1 MTHDMQQ
8 EIQRRCDTAGLV
20 VECLGSGSHEAK
32 YIIISEAPGDTE
44 VQVKLPLVGAS
55 GRYLWQELGK
65 IGITRNQCYITNVS
79 KRRLASSAETKEDKL
94 SNNEL
99 AHWESILRYEL
110 SCLHN
115 GQYILVLGAYACKAI
130 SGFTGI
136 EKWRGSTFQFS
147 KESGFGRNGRYLLT
161 YNPAYV
167 LREPSKELAFKSDIR
182 RFQRIVAGTYK
193 EYKIEP
199 IINPSTREAIDYI
212 SMLRDRKEP
221 ISFDI
226 ETINN
231 ETACI
236 GVTNDNHTGMC
247 INFRDIETSRYTVPE
262 ETEIRVAL
270 ARMFADKSQRFVA
283 QNGNFDSYWLWY
295 KDRIRIS
302 HIYHDTLLA
311 HHTLYPAL
319 PHNLGFLTTQY
330 TEHPYYKDELDS
342 WREVGDIDKFW
353 EYNVKDICI
362 TRFIQQSLH
371 KELVVAKMDGFFYDH
386 VMRLQYHL
394 VAMTENGIL
403 IDESLR
409 AQINE
414 DIGKEVNK
422 LRDSVH
428 DKIKLATNDPEY
440 PLTPKTLN
448 SPKQMKKLFFDE
460 LQLVGRG
467 KKTDEKNRNNIRLHP
482 KTPAIVRDMLDELDK
497 FKKEHKFYTTYASAK
512 ADEDGRWRSEWRQWG
527 TQSAPGRLSSASVL
541 WDSGGNLQNIPSR
554 AKEMFIAPKGYGF
567 VYFDL
572 KQAEAMY
579 VAWKWN
585 ITRLKANFRRALEDG
600 SYDIHRANA
609 VDIFKVSYDDVPI
622 FDFDEHHKPTLRY
635 KSKRCVHGLNYRLQ
649 PDGLAQ
655 SAQIPILDAMRAHR
669 LYHAAFPEVTKA
681 WANLTDEVIRNRCL
695 YNYYGRKWP
704 LLERLEGNEDALKSI
719 VAFDPQSTIGDK
731 VCRTIYLCYEDEQ
744 WPRDKRGDVSAAITL
759 NIHDALVAIS
769 PLDGMSHVARLM
781 VKYAQEPLLI
791 HGEELVIPAEP
802 GLSKPDKQGIHR
814 WSTIEKVKLT

>member
-1 MTHDMQQ
+1 MTHDMQS
-8 EIQRRCDTAGLV
+8 EVARRCATAGLEL
-20 VECLGSGSHEAK
+20 ECPGSGSYEAK
-32 YIIISEAPGDTE
+32 YVIISEAPGESE
-44 VQVKLPLVGAS
+44 VQTKIPLVGAS

-65 IGITRNQCYITNVS
+65 IGITRNQCYVTNVS
-79 KRRLASSAETKEDKL
+79 KRRLDSNAASKEEKIGA
-94 SNNEL
+94 SEL
-99 AHWESILRYEL
+99 AHWESVLRYEL
-110 SCLHN
+110 SNLVN
-115 GQYILVLGAYACKAI
+115 GKYILLLGGYAAKAV
-130 SGFTGI
+130 SGYSSV
-136 EKWRGSTFQFS
+136 EKWRGSSFTYTKQA
-147 KESGFGRNGRYLLT
+147 GFACDGRLLIT

-167 LREPSKELAFKSDIR
+167 LREASKELAFKSDIG
-182 RFQRIVAGTYK
+182 RFKRIVENKYF
-193 EYKIEP
+193 EYKITP
-199 IINPSTREAIDYI
+199 IINPTKKDALDYI
-212 SMLRDRKEP
+212 KLLSEKKEP

-236 GVTNDNHTGMC
+236 GITNDNHTGMC
-247 INFRDIETSRYTVPE
+247 INFRDIEQSRYSVPD
-262 ETEIRVAL
+262 ETEIRINL
-270 ARMFADKSQRFVA
+270 ARLFGDRTQRFIA

-295 KDRIRIS
+295 KDRIRIP
-302 HIYHDTLLA
+302 HIHADTLLA

-330 TEHPYYKDELDS
+330 TEHPYYKDEVDS
-342 WREVGDIDKFW
+342 WRDVGDINKFW

-362 TRFIQQSLH
+362 TRRVYETLH
-371 KELVVAKMDGFFYDH
+371 RELVAAKLETFYYQH

-409 AQINE
+409 SKISDDLKIE
-414 DIGKEVNK
+414 LDK
-422 LRDSVH
+422 LKNNVH
-428 DKIKLATNDPEY
+428 DKIKIATGNDEY
-440 PLTPKTLN
+440 PLTDKTLN
-448 SPKQMKKLFFDE
+448 SPKQMKTLFFDE
-460 LQLVGRG
+460 LKLVGRG
-467 KKTDEKNRNNIRLHP
+467 RKTDEKNRNNIRLHP

-497 FKKEHKFYTTYASAK
+497 FKKEHKFYTTYAAAK

-527 TQSAPGRLSSASVL
+527 TQSAPGRLSSAGVL
-541 WDSGGNLQNIPSR
+541 WGSGGNLQNIPSR
-554 AKEMFIAPKGYGF
+554 AKEMFVAPKGYGF

-585 ITRLKANFRRALEDG
+585 VARLKANFRRAIVDG

-609 VDIFKVSYDDVPI
+609 VDIFKVSYEEVPT

-655 SAQIPILDAMRAHR
+655 SASIPLLDAMRAHR

-681 WANLTDEVIRNRCL
+681 WNNLTNEVMTNKCL

-731 VCRTIYLCYEDEQ
+731 VCRTIYLCYDDPL
-744 WPRDKRGDVSAAITL
+744 WPRNVRGDLLASITL
-759 NIHDALVAIS
+759 NIHDALVAVA
-769 PLDGMSHVARLM
+769 PLDLMQTVAHTM
-781 VKYAQEPLLI
+781 VRHAQEPLTI
-791 HGEELVIPAEP
+791 HGEELIIPAEP
-802 GLSKPDKQGIHR
+802 GLSKPDKDGVHR

>member
-1 MTHDMQQ
+1 MTHDMQA
-8 EIQRRCDTAGLV
+8 EIARRCTTAGLTL
-20 VECLGSGSHEAK
+20 ECPGSGSHEAR
-32 YIIISEAPGDTE
+32 YIIISEAPGETE
-44 VQVKLPLVGAS
+44 VQVKLPLVGNS
-55 GRYLWQELGK
+55 GRYLWGELGK
-65 IGITRNQCYITNVS
+65 IGITRNQCYITNVA
-79 KRRLASSAETKEDKL
+79 KRRLDSNAASKEEKIGT
-94 SNNEL
+94 SEL

-110 SCLHN
+110 SCLAN
-115 GQYILVLGAYACKAI
+115 GKYILLLGGYASEAVAGYK
-130 SGFTGI
+130 GV
-136 EKWRGSTFQFS
+136 EKWRGSSFIFS
-147 KESGFGRNGRYLLT
+147 KSSGFGTDGRLLIT

-167 LREPSKELAFKSDIR
+167 LREASKELAFKSDIG
-182 RFQRIVAGTYK
+182 RFKRIVEGTYK
-193 EYKIEP
+193 EYKITP
-199 IINPSTREAIDYI
+199 IINPTKKDALDYI
-212 SMLRDRKEP
+212 ALLCNKKET

-236 GVTNDNHTGMC
+236 GITNDNHTGMC
-247 INFRDIETSRYTVPE
+247 INFRDIETSRWSVQD
-262 ETEIRVAL
+262 ETEVRIAL
-270 ARMFADKSQRFVA
+270 AHMFADKSQRFVA

-295 KDRIRIS
+295 KDRLRIP

-330 TEHPYYKDELDS
+330 TEHPYYKDELDT
-342 WREVGDIDKFW
+342 WRDMGDINKFW

-362 TRFIQQSLH
+362 TRKISESLH
-371 KELVVAKMDGFFYDH
+371 KELVTAKLDAFYYSH

-394 VAMTENGIL
+394 VDMTENGIL

-409 AQINE
+409 SKINE
-414 DIGKEVNK
+414 DLKVEVDRLKNT
-422 LRDSVH
+422 VH
-428 DKIKLATNDPEY
+428 EKILLATGRADY
-440 PLTPKTLN
+440 PLTDKTLN
-448 SPKQMKKLFFDE
+448 SPKQMKTLFFDE
-460 LQLVGRG
+460 LKLVGRG
-467 KKTDEKNRNNIRLHP
+467 RKTDEKNRNNIRLHP

-527 TQSAPGRLSSASVL
+527 TQSAPGRLSSAGVL
-541 WDSGGNLQNIPSR
+541 WGSGGNLQNIPSR
-554 AKEMFIAPKGYGF
+554 AKEMFVAPKGYGF

-579 VAWKWN
+579 VAWKWKV
-585 ITRLKANFRRALEDG
+585 RFLKENFKRALADN

-609 VDIFKVSYDDVPI
+609 VDIFKVRYDEVPT
-622 FDFDEHHKPTLRY
+622 FDFDDNHKPTLRY

-655 SAQIPILDAMRAHR
+655 SAGIPLLDAMRAHR
-669 LYHAAFPEVTKA
+669 LYHAAAPEVMKA
-681 WANLTDEVIRNRCL
+681 WSALTDEVIKNKCL

-731 VCRTIYLCYEDEQ
+731 VCRTIYLCYDDPE
-744 WPRDKRGDVSAAITL
+744 WPRDVRGNILASISL
-759 NIHDALVAIS
+759 NIHDALVAIA
-769 PLDGMSHVARLM
+769 PIEVRDRVARIM
-781 VKYAQEPLLI
+781 VRHAQEPLTI
-791 HGEELVIPAEP
+791 HGEELIIPAEL
-802 GLSKPDKQGIHR
+802 GLSKPDSTGTHR